1 MLVLGLG
8 DYTDCGSALL
18 DDGNVVA
25 AINDERL
32 VRKRSVLGIP
42 RESIREVLALAE
54 VPPDAVQAV
63 AVGTINRHLV
73 SNYTEF
79 LGGWFGANGRRTDQR
94 IVDPATQLSRQ
105 RATRP
110 WSEAVNSLRG
120 ILTFKRR
127 RKTLRRV
134 LRSEFGIKAPVRF
147 VDHHYCHATAAYFT
161 SDFGPDATV
170 LTIDQGGSVSAK
182 VFDVTEGR
190 MTEIMTLS
198 SFDSLGAFYAC
209 ISELCGFDPGRD
221 ERRVSGLAAHGRP
234 VHVDLLDSL
243 ITFEDG
249 GFVNRSRIPFEASV
263 ETVRRALPDRWER
276 ADLAA
281 SLQAHTERLVVE
293 FVRYWVEQTG
303 HPDVALGGGLFD
315 NARLNQRIHDLDG
328 VERCFVQPGMSDSGI
343 GIGAALAVTYE
354 RVPRPETNTRAFEG
368 VYLGPEYGPDQIE
381 AELERAG
388 LQAERP
394 EDLEAEVA
402 CLLAQGA
409 LVSRF
414 SGRMECGPRALGNRV
429 MLFQPTDSSVSED
442 LNRRLGRS
450 GLSPFGPVVLEEYA
464 SQCFQGLEGAER
476 AARFMTMTFECTD
489 WMREHLP
496 GVVRI
501 DGTACPQIVRP
512 QDNPGLHRILE
523 EYHRLTGLPALLS
536 TSFSFQGEPTV
547 CTPADAVRVFGLGHL
562 DYLALGPFLVPN
574 PTSITLQSNAL
585 GFPHVPAGGMPLS
598 AESYPR

>member
-18 DDGNVVA
+18 DNGRVVA

-32 VRKRSVLGIP
+32 VRKPSVLGIP
-42 RESIREVLALAE
+42 RESIREVLALAG
-54 VPPDAVQAV
+54 VQPDAVQAV
-63 AVGTINRHLV
+63 AVGTINRRLV
-73 SNYTEF
+73 SGYTEF
-79 LGGWFGANGRRTDQR
+79 LGGWFGSNGKRLDQR
-94 IVDPATQLSRQ
+94 VVDPATQLRRR
-105 RATRP
+105 RATGP
-110 WSEAVNSLRG
+110 WSQAVTSLRG
-120 ILTFKRR
+120 IPTFKHRR
-127 RKTLRRV
+127 NTLRRV
-134 LRSEFGIKAPVRF
+134 LRSEFGIRAPVRF

-170 LTIDQGGSVSAK
+170 FTIDHGGDDVSAK

-190 MTEIMTLS
+190 MTEIMTVS
-198 SFDSLGAFYAC
+198 SFDSLGAFYTC
-209 ISELCGFDPGRD
+209 IAELCGFDPGRD
-221 ERRVSGLAAHGRP
+221 ERKVSGLAAHGQP
-234 VHVDLLDSL
+234 AHVDLLDSL

-249 GFVNRSRIPFEASV
+249 GFVNRGGIPFEASV
-263 ETVRRALPDRWER
+263 ETVRRALPDRWEK

-281 SLQAHTERLVVE
+281 SVQAHTERLVLE

-303 HPDVALGGGLFD
+303 HRDVALGGGLFD
-315 NARLNQRIHDLDG
+315 NARLNQRIHELDE

-368 VYLGPEYGPDQIE
+368 VYLGPEYGPDEME
-381 AELERAG
+381 AELGRAG
-388 LQAERP
+388 VQAERP

-402 CLLAQGA
+402 RLLVQGA

-429 MLFQPTDSSVSED
+429 ILFQPTDPTVGD
-442 LNRRLGRS
+442 WLNQRLGRS
-450 GLSPFGPVVLEEYA
+450 GFSPFGPVVLEEYA
-464 SQCFQGLEGAER
+464 DQCFHGREGAER
-476 AARFMTMTFECTD
+476 AARFMTMAFACTD
-489 WMREHLP
+489 WMRDHCP
-496 GVVRI
+496 GVVHV
-501 DGTACPQIVRP
+501 DGTARPQIVRR

-536 TSFSFQGEPTV
+536 TSFSFQGEPIV

-562 DYLALGPFLVPN
+562 DYLALGPFLASN
-574 PTSITLQSNAL
+574 PTSISLE
-585 GFPHVPAGGMPLS
+585 GLS
-598 AESYPR
+598 IGISEIGAKRMSVSG